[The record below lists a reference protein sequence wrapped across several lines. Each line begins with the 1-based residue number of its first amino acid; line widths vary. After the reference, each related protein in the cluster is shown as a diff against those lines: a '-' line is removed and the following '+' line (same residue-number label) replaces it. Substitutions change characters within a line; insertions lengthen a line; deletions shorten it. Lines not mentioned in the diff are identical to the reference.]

1 MRDGSPEYLIDQ
13 VQLESDQND
22 YAIENRKIEIE
33 ARQKQSKFRKT
44 VLNNFSYKCCISGIT
59 ESELLVAS
67 HIVPWSKKIETRLD
81 PSNGL
86 CLSVLYD
93 KLFDKG
99 YISFDD
105 EMRVIVTKSRN
116 QLSQDLQKILAS
128 IEGKLMRKPKSYSI
142 KKEYLSY
149 HREEVFEM
157 INENV
162 SS

>member
-1 MRDGSPEYLIDQ
+1 MI
-13 VQLESDQND
+13 
-22 YAIENRKIEIE
+22 
-33 ARQKQSKFRKT
+33 
-44 VLNNFSYKCCISGIT
+44 
-59 ESELLVAS
+59 AS
-67 HIVPWSKKIETRLD
+67 HIVPWSSNIETRLD
-81 PSNGL
+81 PTNGL
-86 CLSVLYD
+86 CLSILYD

-116 QLSQDLQKILAS
+116 QLSRDLQEILAS

-149 HREEVFEM
+149 HRQEVFEKK
-157 INENV
+157 NENV